1 MRAPSEPVKNPSADV
16 EEFARNVAR
25 MMEEGGKAL
34 AAYLKPREEGR
45 ADDQYAEVTDVV
57 KTLGQVADYW
67 LRDPQRALELQSSLG
82 KAYLDLWAN
91 AVKRMAGEKVE
102 PVAAPDPRDK
112 RFADPEWSS
121 NQFFDFLKQAYLLT
135 VQWANRLVR
144 DAEGLDPHILQKADF
159 YVRQIAN
166 AIAPSNFVLTN
177 PGAVARDPRARRPR
191 TWCAACTCW
200 PRTSRPGT
208 AISDPPVRLQDVRGR
223 PQPRAHARQGG
234 FRERADAAHPVRTV
248 DRDGAQAAAPDRA
261 ALDQQVLHPRPHAG
275 KILHQVVRRPGPHR
289 LRHFLG
295 QSRTTRSPRKAS
307 KTTCAMV
314 RSPRSTS
321 SRRRPASARSTP
333 SATASAARCWRR
345 RSPTWPASTTNASP
359 RRRSSP
365 PRSIS
370 PMPAISRSSSTRS
383 RSRRASAK

>member
-1 MRAPSEPVKNPSADV
+1 MKSSSADP
-16 EEFARNVAR
+16 EEFARNIAR

-91 AVKRMAGEKVE
+91 AVKRMAGEKVD

-112 RFADPEWSS
+112 RFTDPEWSS
-121 NQFFDFLKQAYLLT
+121 NQFFDLLT

-177 PGAVARDPRARRPR
+177 PELLRE
-191 TWCAACTCW
+191 TL
-200 PRTSRPGT
+200 TSK
-208 AISDPPVRLQDVRGR
+208 AENLVRGMHMLAEDIEAGHGDLR
-223 PQPRAHARQGG
+223 IRQ
-234 FRERADAAHPVRTV
+234 
-248 DRDGAQAAAPDRA
+248 
-261 ALDQQVLHPRPHAG
+261 
-275 KILHQVVRRPGPHR
+275 
-289 LRHFLG
+289 
-295 QSRTTRSPRKAS
+295 SAS
-307 KTTCAMV
+307 KMFEVGRNLALTPGKVIFENELMQLIQYA
-314 RSPRSTS
+314 P
-321 SRRRPASARSTP
+321 STP
-333 SATASAARCWRR
+333 AVLKR
-345 RSPTWPASTTNASP
+345 PILIVP
-359 RRRSSP
+359 
-365 PRSIS
+365 
-370 PMPAISRSSSTRS
+370 
-383 RSRRASAK
+383 